1 MVRGALS
8 PYPTERCCLYT
19 PPAVHLH
26 RRGLV
31 KRKVARNRHK
41 LVFYKDLFLWMLP
54 WLVTAA
60 IATADGATCFDS
72 YKRTCSYKKKVS
84 MGAPQAPHLTL
95 TSSADPPL
103 TLAPSHPPADLP
115 IHLHVPLAATH
126 GPNCAAGA

>member
-1 MVRGALS
+1 MQ
-8 PYPTERCCLYT
+8 
-19 PPAVHLH
+19 LH

-84 MGAPQAPHLTL
+84 MGALPQPRTPRPSQPRTAPH
-95 TSSADPPL
+95 P
-103 TLAPSHPPADLP
+103 
-115 IHLHVPLAATH
+115 HLHSPPS
-126 GPNCAAGA
+126 PNPHLL